1 MTTTALDL
9 VYTGQLL
16 ASGGDSDSIGNVGLL
31 FFLSGFLFYG
41 FMFLRHRNVDKR
53 HQHAKET
60 EVEIDNVQARDDFV
74 GKRNRQRNRRMDGA
88 NERQIEGA
96 QNTGLAAGVLRA
108 LPSDSVQRVFNNFGK
123 P

>member
-41 FMFLRHRNVDKR
+41 FMFLRYRNVDKR

-108 LPSDSVQRVFNNFGK
+108 LPSDSMQRVFNNFGK

>member
-41 FMFLRHRNVDKR
+41 FMFLRYRNVDKR
-53 HQHAKET
+53 HQHAKQT

>member
-41 FMFLRHRNVDKR
+41 FMFLRYRNVDKR

>member
-41 FMFLRHRNVDKR
+41 FMFLRYRNVDKR

-96 QNTGLAAGVLRA
+96 QNTGLVAGVLRA